1 MKKLL
6 TLFVLAAVAACIFSS
21 CKSNG
26 SGPSTSGSDSTAAV
40 MKKNVQAALAAD
52 SLLMAHDIDGYFKL
66 CATGYTEYG
75 SAGDKPEKNVDS
87 LKLEM
92 KTFFGAYPDFKGEDL
107 KPYASNE
114 GVIVTGT
121 FRGTFK
127 NPYFKMKPTGKA
139 FKVFDGDIYAF
150 DKDGKITSHKSI
162 VPGSVF
168 MSQAGVVFPEMKDK
182 K

>member
-6 TLFVLAAVAACIFSS
+6 TLFVLAAVAACMFSS

-26 SGPSTSGSDSTAAV
+26 SGSPSGGSDSTAAV
-40 MKKNVQAALAAD
+40 MKKNAQTALAAD
-52 SLLMAHDIDGYFKL
+52 SLLMTHDIDGYFKL
-66 CATGYTEYG
+66 CAPGYTEFG
-75 SAGDKPEKNVDS
+75 SAGDKPDKNVDS

-107 KPYASNE
+107 KPYASND

-121 FRGTFK
+121 FSGTFK
-127 NPYFKMKPTGKA
+127 NAYFKMKPTGKA
-139 FKVFDGDIYAF
+139 FKVFDGDIYTF

-168 MSQAGVVFPEMKDK
+168 MSQVGVVLPEK